1 MKGNFGAI
9 VLMIVGVVFLLQNL
23 NLIEINVFQLLRVWW
38 PLILILLGIGMFFT
52 KDSHGKQDRQDQQD
66 KN

>member
-1 MKGNFGAI
+1 MLVGAI
-9 VLMIVGVVFLLQNL
+9 FLAHNL
-23 NLIEINVFQLLRVWW
+23 DLIQINVFQLLRVWW

-52 KDSHGKQDRQDQQD
+52 KDSHATHDRHQDKQD

>member
-9 VLMIVGVVFLLQNL
+9 ALVVIGGLFLAHNL
-23 NLIEINVFQLLRVWW
+23 DLIELNAFQLLRVWW

-52 KDSHGKQDRQDQQD
+52 KDGHDKHDKQ
-66 KN
+66 

>member
-9 VLMIVGVVFLLQNL
+9 VLMVVGVIFLLHNL
-23 NLIEINVFQLLRVWW
+23 DLVQINVFQLLRVWW
-38 PLILILLGIGMFFT
+38 PLILILLGVGMFFT
-52 KDSHGKQDRQDQQD
+52 KDGHEKQDKQD

>member
-9 VLMIVGVVFLLQNL
+9 VLMIVGVIFLLNNL

-52 KDSHGKQDRQDQQD
+52 KDSDGKPGNQDRQD

>member
-9 VLMIVGVVFLLQNL
+9 VLMIVGVIFLLHNL
-23 NLIEINVFQLLRVWW
+23 DLIQINVFQLLRVWW
-38 PLILILLGIGMFFT
+38 PLILIVLGIGMFFT
-52 KDSHGKQDRQDQQD
+52 KDGQDKQD

>member
-9 VLMIVGVVFLLQNL
+9 VMMLVGAIFLAHNL
-23 NLIEINVFQLLRVWW
+23 DLIQINVFQLLRVWW

-52 KDSHGKQDRQDQQD
+52 KDSQDTPDKKD

>member
-9 VLMIVGVVFLLQNL
+9 VLMIVGVIFLLHNL
-23 NLIEINVFQLLRVWW
+23 DLIQVNVFQLLRVWW
-38 PLILILLGIGMFFT
+38 PVILILLGVGMFFT
-52 KDSHGKQDRQDQQD
+52 KDDQGKQD